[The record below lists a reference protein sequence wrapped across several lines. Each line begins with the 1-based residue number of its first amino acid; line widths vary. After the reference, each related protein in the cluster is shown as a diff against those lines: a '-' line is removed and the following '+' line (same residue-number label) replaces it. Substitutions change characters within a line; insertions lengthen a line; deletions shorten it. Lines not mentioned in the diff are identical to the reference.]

1 MTCEGNKN
9 EEAESIAED
18 DHEVIGSRRKKMK
31 KRARSK
37 AKADDNSFD
46 EDLAPLYEMED
57 EDQDERDV
65 IAQLDVSPLHVDYV
79 VLPKPKG
86 QRNFKAVS
94 PLSHVMASQDV
105 LNRLVMNNGIRS
117 ASISFL
123 ITLYYYEIS
132 DHLGQEVVR
141 IIPNTTPEE
150 AAAIDMKLQ
159 EKLEAFKKKSKA
171 GTKRA
176 FQETRR

>member
-1 MTCEGNKN
+1 MICEGNEN

-18 DHEVIGSRRKKMK
+18 DHEGIGSRRKKRK

-46 EDLAPLYEMED
+46 EDLAPLYEIED

-65 IAQLDVSPLHVDYV
+65 IAQLDVSSLHVDYV

-94 PLSHVMASQDV
+94 PLSHEMTSQNV
-105 LNRLVMNNGIRS
+105 LNRLVMNKTVS
-117 ASISFL
+117 PQPLSPSLSFF
-123 ITLYYYEIS
+123 
-132 DHLGQEVVR
+132 
-141 IIPNTTPEE
+141 IIVNPLST
-150 AAAIDMKLQ
+150 
-159 EKLEAFKKKSKA
+159 
-171 GTKRA
+171 
-176 FQETRR
+176 